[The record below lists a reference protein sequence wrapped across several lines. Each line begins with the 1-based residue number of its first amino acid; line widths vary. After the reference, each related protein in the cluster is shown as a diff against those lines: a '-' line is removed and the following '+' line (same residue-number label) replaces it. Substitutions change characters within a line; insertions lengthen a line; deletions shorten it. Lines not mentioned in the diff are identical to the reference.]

1 MMGIVRSLPI
11 VATIVVL
18 LAVGV
23 MVRLGVWQL
32 DRLHEKDALVERYRK
47 AASIDAVVAW
57 PSDVETAESNL
68 YRRSRLECRSVLST
82 TSMAGKNRD
91 GASGVAQVARC
102 ATAGGV
108 ELNVVLG
115 WSLDPSPVTWAGGE
129 VQGIIA
135 PGGSAGPRLI
145 ADPPLAG
152 LEANALPDPSDIP
165 NNHLSYA
172 MQWFFFAATALVIY
186 ALAVRKRVAEAR
198 GAG

>member
-1 MMGIVRSLPI
+1 MMGIVRRLPV

-23 MVRLGVWQL
+23 MLRLGVWQL
-32 DRLHEKDALVERYRK
+32 DRRAEKDALVERYLQ
-47 AASIDAVVAW
+47 AASIDGVVAW
-57 PSDVETAESNL
+57 PLDGEAAEANL
-68 YRRSRLECRSVLST
+68 YRRSRVECLTVLST
-82 TSMAGKNRD
+82 TSMAGKNRN
-91 GASGVAQVARC
+91 GTSGVAQVASC
-102 ATAGGV
+102 AISDDVAV
-108 ELNVVLG
+108 NVVLG
-115 WSLDPSPVTWAGGE
+115 WSLDPAPVTWAGGK

-152 LEANALPDPSDIP
+152 LEANAKPDPSDIP

-172 MQWFFFAATALVIY
+172 VQWFLFAATALIIFG
-186 ALAVRKRVAEAR
+186 LAVRKRVAAAR